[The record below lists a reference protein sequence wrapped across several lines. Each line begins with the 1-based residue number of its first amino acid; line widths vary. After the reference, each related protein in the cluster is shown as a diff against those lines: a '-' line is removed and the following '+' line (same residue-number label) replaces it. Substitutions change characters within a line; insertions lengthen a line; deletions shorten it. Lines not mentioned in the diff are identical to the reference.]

1 MKPELK
7 YGLLSGLGVCL
18 WILAEYFLGL
28 RAAPSGIGQYAG
40 FVSNLIPLLAVWL
53 LLKKKQA
60 ELGPFFSVWRG
71 VLAGLSMSLAAS
83 LVIYCFQVYYNH
95 SLNPGWQEQ
104 ALGVKVAQLRSLHV
118 AETDIREQIV
128 HFRRENDALPML
140 LSVVL
145 SSTLLGGLPACLI
158 SPWLIWRAGKAR

>member
-83 LVIYCFQVYYNH
+83 LVIAFACFRKH
-95 SLNPGWQEQ
+95 GPP
-104 ALGVKVAQLRSLHV
+104 A
-118 AETDIREQIV
+118 AEPAPPDGNGR
-128 HFRRENDALPML
+128 
-140 LSVVL
+140 
-145 SSTLLGGLPACLI
+145 GGGMP
-158 SPWLIWRAGKAR
+158 PPRVDD